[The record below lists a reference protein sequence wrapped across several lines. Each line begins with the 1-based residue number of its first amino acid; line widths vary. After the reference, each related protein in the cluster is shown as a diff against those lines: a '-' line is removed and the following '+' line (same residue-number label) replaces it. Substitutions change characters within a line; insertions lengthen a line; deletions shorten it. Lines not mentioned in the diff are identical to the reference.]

1 MKFLVFFFFSL
12 IYCAEKAEVFFT
24 KTITSER
31 IVDMFKKL
39 NVKLTGNVGLKIH
52 SGEPGGLYFLKPDF
66 LQKIY
71 DYTKGT
77 FLECNTAYK
86 SDRSNTT
93 THKEVLKGNGWYDN
107 DRKIDIMDENPEEDI
122 QFNLSDYN
130 MINITFAGSHLLNY
144 DSCLVLS
151 HFKGHGSGGFGG
163 ALKQLSIG
171 FASQKGKTWIHTAG
185 KFTDWTKMSENKANQ
200 ENFTNAMGDAA
211 SEIVKYFKGKGGIV
225 YINVLANISLRCDCA
240 GIRAPPPKIK
250 DIGILASTDPVAI
263 DQACFDLIKKSS
275 DEGTEEFL
283 KQVETL
289 QGENTIKAAEK
300 LGVGTSQYTLIDI
313 DGKNNSG
320 SNISISINLVL
331 LLILLFCNY

>member
-77 FLECNTAYK
+77 FLECNTAYN

-151 HFKGHGSGGFGG
+151 HFKGHGSG
-163 ALKQLSIG
+163 
-171 FASQKGKTWIHTAG
+171 
-185 KFTDWTKMSENKANQ
+185 
-200 ENFTNAMGDAA
+200 
-211 SEIVKYFKGKGGIV
+211 
-225 YINVLANISLRCDCA
+225 
-240 GIRAPPPKIK
+240 
-250 DIGILASTDPVAI
+250 
-263 DQACFDLIKKSS
+263 DL
-275 DEGTEEFL
+275 EGHL
-283 KQVETL
+283 
-289 QGENTIKAAEK
+289 
-300 LGVGTSQYTLIDI
+300 
-313 DGKNNSG
+313 NN
-320 SNISISINLVL
+320 
-331 LLILLFCNY
+331 